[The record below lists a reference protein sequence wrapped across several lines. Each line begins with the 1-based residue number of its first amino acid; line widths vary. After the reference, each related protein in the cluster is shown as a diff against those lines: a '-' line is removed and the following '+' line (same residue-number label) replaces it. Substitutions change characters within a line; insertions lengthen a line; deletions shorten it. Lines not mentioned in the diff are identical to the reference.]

1 MVDRGTE
8 APSTRSRSRKVTREQ
23 AEQVEPSE
31 VLFTSL
37 VSSVISPECQPSITK
52 ASEVDGALDIKSS
65 NTVNVPTEEHI
76 PRHSS
81 QSDRRQKVRGR
92 GMSSDLSGELPAKKR
107 PRSANL
113 SDCEEAAPGSSEQ
126 PAKKAKAKAK
136 ATGKRGQRSR
146 APGSPISQREDLG
159 GEIVQRENGSSSPP
173 AKTPRKKARGVTN
186 GDVKQA
192 QSPPKKVNPQ
202 KRRATKEEMAA
213 AAIPLRARTTGL
225 AKMVGA
231 HVSGAKGVQ
240 NSVNNAVHIGGNAF
254 AMFLKSQR
262 KWENPPLQADQCQ
275 QFIDFCSDKRYDAGS
290 HVLPHGS
297 YLVNLAQ
304 EDKQKAKQGFDA
316 FLDDLKRCDSLG
328 IRLYN
333 FHPGWTGSATRSS
346 AIERIAKALNQ
357 AHAATASVAPVL
369 ETMAGSGNVVGST
382 FEDLRDIISLVDDKS
397 RIGVCIDTCHIFAA
411 GYDLRSPEAF
421 AQTMKQFDDVV
432 GTRYLKALHIN
443 DSKAPLA
450 SHRDLHQNIGTGF
463 LGLRAFHS
471 VMNEANF
478 DGLPLILETPIEIT
492 NQDGKTVED
501 KGIWAKEIG
510 LLESLIGQD
519 ADSSDFKVIERKLAD
534 KGAAERAKYAEA
546 FEKKLAK
553 EKKLVEKGQAKL
565 SFRSGAR
572 GDGLKERS
580 KS

>member
-1 MVDRGTE
+1 MVDRE
-8 APSTRSRSRKVTREQ
+8 KSAPSTRSRSRKVKAEQ
-23 AEQVEPSE
+23 AEPSE
-31 VLFTSL
+31 VLATSL
-37 VSSVISPECQPSITK
+37 GSPETQK
-52 ASEVDGALDIKSS
+52 ATTQAFEVNAAVDSKFLSAVKVS
-65 NTVNVPTEEHI
+65 TEQLI
-76 PRHSS
+76 S
-81 QSDRRQKVRGR
+81 QQSTQSGRKPNARGR
-92 GMSSDLSGELPAKKR
+92 AVSSDLSGE
-107 PRSANL
+107 
-113 SDCEEAAPGSSEQ
+113 Q
-126 PAKKAKAKAK
+126 PAKKKQRSTNPSDCDKADLQSIEQPPKKAK
-136 ATGKRGQRSR
+136 ATVKRRQRSR
-146 APGSPISQREDLG
+146 ASESPTSQREDLDG
-159 GEIVQRENGSSSPP
+159 KTVKREDGSSSPP
-173 AKTPRKKARGVTN
+173 AKASRKKSKSAAKE
-186 GDVKQA
+186 DAKQER
-192 QSPPKKVNPQ
+192 SPGKKVSPQ

-262 KWENPPLQADQCQ
+262 KWDNPPLQADHCQ
-275 QFIDFCSDKRYDAGS
+275 QFRDFCGDKRYDAGS

-304 EDKQKAKQGFDA
+304 EDKEKAKQGFDA

-333 FHPGWTGSATRSS
+333 FHPGSTGSATRPS
-346 AIERIAKALNQ
+346 AIGRIARALNR
-357 AHAATASVAPVL
+357 AHAATVSVVPVL
-369 ETMAGSGNVVGST
+369 EAMAGSGNVIGST
-382 FEDLRDIISLVDDKS
+382 FEDLRDIISLVDNKS
-397 RIGVCIDTCHIFAA
+397 RIGVCIDTCHVFAA

-421 AQTMKQFDDVV
+421 AETMEKFDVV
-432 GTRYLKALHIN
+432 VGMRYLKALHIN
-443 DSKAPLA
+443 DSKAPLG

-463 LGLRAFHS
+463 LGLRAFHN

-478 DGLPLILETPIEIT
+478 DGLPLILETPIERT

-501 KGIWAKEIG
+501 KGIWAKEIE

-519 ADSSDFKVIERKLAD
+519 VNSSDFKKIERELAD

-546 FEKKLAK
+546 FEKKMAK

-565 SFRSGAR
+565 NFGSGAK
-572 GDGLKERS
+572 GDGLKKRG

>member
-1 MVDRGTE
+1 MVDRE
-8 APSTRSRSRKVTREQ
+8 KSAPSTRTRSRKLKREQVEQ
-23 AEQVEPSE
+23 AEQAEQAEPSE
-31 VLFTSL
+31 GL
-37 VSSVISPECQPSITK
+37 VIPLISPQFRQSTTQ
-52 ASEVDGALDIKSS
+52 ASDIDAALDTKSPS
-65 NTVNVPTEEHI
+65 TVNITTE
-76 PRHSS
+76 RLLSS
-81 QSDRRQKVRGR
+81 QSNQSGRRQKGHGR
-92 GMSSDLSGELPAKKR
+92 GMPSDLSGELPAKKR
-107 PRSANL
+107 PRSTSL
-113 SDCEEAAPGSSEQ
+113 SDCEKADPRSTEQ
-126 PAKKAKAKAK
+126 PPKKAKAKAK
-136 ATGKRGQRSR
+136 ATAKRGQGARVSE
-146 APGSPISQREDLG
+146 SPTSLREDLG
-159 GEIVQRENGSSSPP
+159 EKIVKREDESSSPP
-173 AKTPRKKARGVTN
+173 SKVPRKKAKSVVKE
-186 GDVKQA
+186 DVKRKR
-192 QSPPKKVNPQ
+192 SPREKPSPK

-213 AAIPLRARTTGL
+213 AAIPLRTRTTGL

-262 KWENPPLQADQCQ
+262 KWENPPLQADHCQ
-275 QFIDFCSDKRYDAGS
+275 QFRDLCGDKKYDAGS

-328 IRLYN
+328 IRFYN

-346 AIERIAKALNQ
+346 AIERIANALNQ
-357 AHAATASVAPVL
+357 AHAATASVVPVL

-382 FEDLRDIISLVDDKS
+382 FEDLRDIISLVDNKS

-421 AQTMKQFDDVV
+421 AQTMKRFDDVV
-432 GTRYLKALHIN
+432 GIRYLKALHIN

-463 LGLRAFHS
+463 LGLRAFHN
-471 VMNEANF
+471 VMNEAKF
-478 DGLPLILETPIEIT
+478 DGLPLILETPIERA

-501 KGIWAKEIG
+501 KGIWAKEIE

-519 ADSSDFKVIERKLAD
+519 AEGSDFREIERELAD

-546 FEKKLAK
+546 FEKKMAK

-565 SFRSGAR
+565 NFA
-572 GDGLKERS
+572 
-580 KS
+580 